1 MRPQIV
7 SFKCTLKN
15 RTGQLISTTYNHE
28 VLTALENEEKNLLSG
43 LAKQMQNLKKGEKRT
58 ITLKAEDAYGLY
70 DLKKVILIPRNKL
83 SKTVRLGEIVLMIG
97 KSGLQKSYRV
107 LELFPHFVN
116 LDGNHPLAGQ
126 DLIFEIETLDAR
138 YATKKEIDDSV
149 NAVASQLL
157 H

>member
-7 SFKCTLKN
+7 SFNCVLKN

-28 VLTALENEEKNLLSG
+28 VLTALENDQVNLLSG
-43 LAKQMQNLKKGEKRT
+43 LSKEMQNLKKGEKRT

-70 DLKKVILIPRNKL
+70 DLKKVILFPRKKI
-83 SKTVRLGEIVLMIG
+83 SKSVVLGETVLIVG
-97 KSGLQKSYRV
+97 KSGLQRSYRV
-107 LELFPHFVN
+107 LELHPDFVS

-126 DLIFEIETLDAR
+126 DLIFEIETLEAR
-138 YATKKEIDDSV
+138 YATEKEIDDSANV
-149 NAVASQLL
+149 VASQLL

>member
-7 SFKCTLKN
+7 SFNCVLKN

-28 VLTALENEEKNLLSG
+28 VLTAIENDQPILLSG
-43 LAKQMQNLKKGEKRT
+43 LSKEMQNLKKGEKRT
-58 ITLKAEDAYGLY
+58 IALKAEDAYGLY
-70 DLKKVILIPRNKL
+70 DLKKVILVPRKKL
-83 SKTVRLGEIVLMIG
+83 SKAVRVGEIVFIIG
-97 KSGLQKSYRV
+97 KSGMQRSYRV
-107 LELFPHFVN
+107 LELHSDFVN

-126 DLIFEIETLDAR
+126 DLIFEIETLNAR
-138 YATKKEIDDSV
+138 YATEKEIDDSS